1 MADKDILVE
10 KFNLVGSDEYQ
21 KIKKYQLENILKLA
35 NSDIEPLVLKGM
47 LKTISDTD
55 KWENEFW
62 TEKKKLKKE

>member
-10 KFNLVGSDEYQ
+10 KFNLVGSVEYQ

-47 LKTISDTD
+47 LKTIADTD